1 MQAYGVDKHLSTP
14 LTIANR
20 PRIYLPSSHSNGNG
34 GAQPHPPQQHQQIGD
49 SSPRDSLMDSLQLDG
64 GEKEEY
70 KGLHPQLGDNTTPHS
85 PGGEGVSGE
94 KKRDLLAF
102 GDDGE
107 AGSDNGESVLVPRKD
122 GENNGSV
129 NEVDSK
135 EKEADKETEKEEGSD
150 DEGEGERAREK
161 KGGEGGED
169 GNHEVVVD
177 NSPEG
182 SLAEL
187 RETCEALGK
196 HIEESSLSDIVDI
209 AKGIRPVREV

>member
-1 MQAYGVDKHLSTP
+1 
-14 LTIANR
+14 
-20 PRIYLPSSHSNGNG
+20 
-34 GAQPHPPQQHQQIGD
+34 
-49 SSPRDSLMDSLQLDG
+49 MDSLQLEG

-70 KGLHPQLGDNTTPHS
+70 KGLHPQRDDNTTPHS
-85 PGGEGVSGE
+85 PGVAEGVSGE
-94 KKRDLLAF
+94 RKRDLLAF

-107 AGSDNGESVLVPRKD
+107 AGSGYNGESVVPRKD

-150 DEGEGERAREK
+150 DEGERERVREK
-161 KGGEGGED
+161 KGGEGRGD
-169 GNHEVVVD
+169 GTHEAMVD